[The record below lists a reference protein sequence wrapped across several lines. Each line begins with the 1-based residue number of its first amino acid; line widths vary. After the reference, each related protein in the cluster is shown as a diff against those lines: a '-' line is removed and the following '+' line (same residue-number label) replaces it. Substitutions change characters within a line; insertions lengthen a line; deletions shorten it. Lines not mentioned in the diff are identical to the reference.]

1 MFGPD
6 SLIGAAIGLIANFD
20 AELIDVVLLSLRV
33 SLTATG
39 IAFVLGAALGIA
51 LVLYRFPA
59 HTAVLVAVN
68 ALLGLP
74 PVVAGLVV
82 YLLISRSGPL
92 GPLGLLF
99 TPTAM
104 VIAQTLLATPIVTA
118 LVHRHCAGLWDEF
131 GDALVVDGATR
142 PRAAIT
148 LLAIGQAGLVTAY
161 LTAFG
166 RAVAEVGAILVV
178 GGNIR
183 GYTRTMTTSIALETS
198 KGDLP
203 HALGLGL
210 ILIALTVTVTAAIF
224 ALNRSKVAP
233 ARA

>member
-1 MFGPD
+1 MPGC
-6 SLIGAAIGLIANFD
+6 G
-20 AELIDVVLLSLRV
+20 
-33 SLTATG
+33 
-39 IAFVLGAALGIA
+39 
-51 LVLYRFPA
+51 
-59 HTAVLVAVN
+59 
-68 ALLGLP
+68 
-74 PVVAGLVV
+74 
-82 YLLISRSGPL
+82 
-92 GPLGLLF
+92 
-99 TPTAM
+99 
-104 VIAQTLLATPIVTA
+104 
-118 LVHRHCAGLWDEF
+118 DEF